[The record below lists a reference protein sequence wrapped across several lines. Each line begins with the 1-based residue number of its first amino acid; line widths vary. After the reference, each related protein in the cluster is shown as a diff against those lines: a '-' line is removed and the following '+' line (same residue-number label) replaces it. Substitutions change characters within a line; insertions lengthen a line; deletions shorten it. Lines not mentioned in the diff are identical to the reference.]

1 MDEAKSYA
9 DLNFPIGEVRRYIFR
24 IFAPDINALIKHT
37 LVEETQRSWN
47 VSEDEAERGVIIR
60 ETLLHSRILHISHGV
75 WKP

>member
-1 MDEAKSYA
+1 MDEAKSHA

-47 VSEDEAERGVIIR
+47 GFEDEAEGDPIIH
-60 ETLLHSRILHISHGV
+60 ETLLHSRILHCSHGL